1 MIKFVLTNTI
11 FLIMIKS
18 INEFTKIF
26 LKNQNF
32 EWRSKIFCFIS
43 IELNNLIFYKIK
55 SIINSLIE
63 INVNMFAL
71 KLKFK
76 FELFENVKKLLINE
90 IKLLIEK
97 IK

>member
-1 MIKFVLTNTI
+1 M
-11 FLIMIKS
+11 KS
-18 INEFTKIF
+18 M
-26 LKNQNF
+26 
-32 EWRSKIFCFIS
+32 
-43 IELNNLIFYKIK
+43 
-55 SIINSLIE
+55 INSSIK

-97 IK
+97 MK

>member
-1 MIKFVLTNTI
+1 MIEFVLTNTI
-11 FLIMIKS
+11 FSIMIKS
-18 INEFTKIF
+18 INEFTKFF

-32 EWRSKIFCFIS
+32 EWRSKVFYFTL
-43 IELNNLIFYKIK
+43 IELNNLIFCKMK
-55 SIINSLIE
+55 LMINSSIE

-76 FELFENVKKLLINE
+76 LELIENVKKLLI
-90 IKLLIEK
+90 EK

>member
-1 MIKFVLTNTI
+1 MKL
-11 FLIMIKS
+11 M
-18 INEFTKIF
+18 
-26 LKNQNF
+26 
-32 EWRSKIFCFIS
+32 
-43 IELNNLIFYKIK
+43 
-55 SIINSLIE
+55 INSSIE

-76 FELFENVKKLLINE
+76 FKLFKNVKKLLIDE